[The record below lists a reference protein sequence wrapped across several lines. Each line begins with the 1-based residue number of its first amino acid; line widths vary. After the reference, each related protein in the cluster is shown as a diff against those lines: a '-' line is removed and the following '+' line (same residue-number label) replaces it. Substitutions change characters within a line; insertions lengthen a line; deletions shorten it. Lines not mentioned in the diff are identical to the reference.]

1 MTGTDLT
8 ATPEEAPAL
17 VREDS
22 LAPAAVAA
30 RMRYS
35 QALAQSDLV
44 PEAYRGRPANVLV
57 AVEYGSAL
65 GIRPIAAL
73 AGINVI
79 KGKPT
84 MSADL
89 MASVVRQAGHRLRV
103 SQDGMRVTAR
113 LIRRDDPDFTYSV
126 TWDQER
132 AQRAGLWGQRG
143 PWSQYPEQMLRSRA
157 ITEVCRQGASECLY
171 GAIYAPEEL
180 ADADPFPEGQ
190 AGSRTEAT
198 AQPTPAEQA
207 TSGRERLV
215 AEWLTAHGYDSSPA
229 TVQRLVTEAEA
240 AGTDPTPDAYR
251 AWLDAQLAASASSTG
266 DAGGEAV
273 DAEDTTIDGMDGAEI
288 IGEEAAS

>member
-8 ATPEEAPAL
+8 PHDDAPAQ

-22 LAPAAVAA
+22 LAPAAVNA

-44 PEAYRGRPANVLV
+44 PDAYRGRPANVLV
-57 AVEYGSAL
+57 AVEYGNAL

-73 AGINVI
+73 TGINVI

-103 SQDGMRVTAR
+103 SQDGMSVTAQ
-113 LIRRDDPDFTYSV
+113 LIRRDDPDFTYTA
-126 TWDQER
+126 TWDEQR
-132 AQRAGLWGQRG
+132 ARRAGLWGQRG

-157 ITEVCRQGASECLY
+157 ITEVCRQGASDCLY
-171 GAIYAPEEL
+171 GAVYTPEEL
-180 ADADPFPEGQ
+180 DGAAFPESQ
-190 AGSRTEAT
+190 QP
-198 AQPTPAEQA
+198 AQESAPSP
-207 TSGRERLV
+207 SGRERLV

-229 TVQRLVTEAEA
+229 TVQRLVAEAEA
-240 AGTDPTPDAYR
+240 AGIEATPDAYR
-251 AWLDAQLAASASSTG
+251 EWLDAQLAATSSSG
-266 DAGGEAV
+266 GGEAADAEVV
-273 DAEDTTIDGMDGAEI
+273 DDVDIEDTTVGAMAGAEI
-288 IGEEAAS
+288 VGEEAAS